1 MSNRYSIYKYTKSNN
16 YERGY
21 FEPINIPYDDVSDY
35 YMVIPTGYDNKPGN
49 LAYELFG
56 TPKLY
61 WIFSYFN
68 KDMIVDPIFD
78 IKAGMTIR
86 VPDKDRLLSYF

>member
-1 MSNRYSIYKYTKSNN
+1 MNNYSIYKYTGNN
-16 YERGY
+16 GYERGY
-21 FEPINIPYDDVSDY
+21 YEPIDIPFDDTTDY
-35 YMVIPTGYDNKPGN
+35 YYIIPSGYDCKPGN
-49 LAYELFG
+49 LSYELFG

-68 KDMIVDPIFD
+68 KDIIVDPIFD
-78 IKAGMTIR
+78 IQAGLKIR